1 MLTSAASWKPWVPI
15 STDSHLFRRF
25 LRGRYFLEYWPFSMP
40 FSVYAFRS
48 FAFPC
53 PLFYTCFPVWWFC
66 LVMLIWVDGFLGVV
80 CWGGAIGSRQVG
92 ACLMMIVLD
101 CMSMLRARFWLWW
114 FLAGCALCGR
124 LIRSLGCL
132 WSLGN
137 GRFRGLKVM
146 SVLMMA
152 GPVAHDSGIVPSCRV
167 VRGVVPRIAVV
178 SRLNNG
184 RIGRIA
190 VKMRI
195 ITVESRSNRGRI
207 GRIAVE
213 SRSNRSNRGR
223 IAVELIWLAIRVM
236 RWTDGHRGVRGN
248 LTFR

>member
-1 MLTSAASWKPWVPI
+1 M
-15 STDSHLFRRF
+15 
-25 LRGRYFLEYWPFSMP
+25 EYWPFSMP